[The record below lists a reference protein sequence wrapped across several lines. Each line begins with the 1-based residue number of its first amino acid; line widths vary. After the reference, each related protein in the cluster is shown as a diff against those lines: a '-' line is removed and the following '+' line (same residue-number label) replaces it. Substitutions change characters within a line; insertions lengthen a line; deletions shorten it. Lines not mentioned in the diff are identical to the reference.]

1 MSKLGKR
8 ILWIGLSVVAAL
20 VVLLLI
26 AWAMIDRIVKTGIE
40 KGGTYALQVD
50 TTVEDVNLSLLKSHL
65 TLQGL
70 QVANPKD
77 FTTPYLM
84 KSGTFDVGV
93 DRGTLLSDT
102 IRLTEFTLDGLT
114 VYIEQPLGQPSNVSV
129 LMNNVK
135 ERFGGGQE
143 KPKEEKKEEGG
154 KKIVVDKV
162 LVRNVTAYIKIGGL
176 KELEVKLPEIP
187 LEGVSSTGE
196 GVNVPQLVAKILPAI
211 LGAVVQ
217 QAGGLLPPGTLDNM
231 ANDLRGAA
239 GALGGNAREL
249 FDKST
254 KGLEEGLKSLG
265 TGLDKSGKDMG
276 EGVKK
281 VGEGLK
287 DLFNKKKD

>member
-1 MSKLGKR
+1 MGKLGKR
-8 ILWIGLSVVAAL
+8 ILWIGLSLVAVL
-20 VVLLLI
+20 VVLLLV
-26 AWAMIDRIVKTGIE
+26 AWAMIDRLVKTGIE

-65 TLQGL
+65 TLQGV

-93 DRGTLLSDT
+93 DRGTLMSDT
-102 IRLTEFTLDGLT
+102 IHLTEFTLDGLT
-114 VYIEQPLGQPSNVSV
+114 IYIEQPIGKPSNVSV

-135 ERFGGGQE
+135 ERFGGEE

-154 KKIVVDKV
+154 KKVVVDKV

-176 KELEVKLPEIP
+176 KELEIQLPEIP

-196 GVNVPQLVAKILPAI
+196 GVSVPQLVAKILPAV

-217 QAGGLLPPGTLDNM
+217 QAGSRLPPGTLDNM
-231 ANDLRGAA
+231 TNDLRGAA

-249 FDKST
+249 LDKST
-254 KGLEEGLKSLG
+254 KDLGERLKGLGQ
-265 TGLDKSGKDMG
+265 GLDKSGKGTD